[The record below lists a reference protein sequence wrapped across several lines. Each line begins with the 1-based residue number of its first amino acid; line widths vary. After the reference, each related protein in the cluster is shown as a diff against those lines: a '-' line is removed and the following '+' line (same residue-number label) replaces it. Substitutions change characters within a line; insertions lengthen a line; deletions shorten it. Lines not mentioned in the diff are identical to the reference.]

1 MKGGKML
8 KTIDYIKT
16 HENWKAELEAPPYN
30 LIIKEDGGLI
40 ILSYTPHTDFNE
52 RICRECRGLILDAE
66 TFEIVCYGF
75 DKFFNYADPFAAKI
89 DWESVAIQK
98 KIDGS
103 LMKIAYSEKGR
114 SYLDGRKILVATNN
128 CIFAAEASVNKLG
141 DNGHGDGSISNF
153 EELFWKAIAIAGEAS
168 GKSENVLNKE
178 NILPGYT
185 YMFEL
190 CSPYNRVVV
199 PHSNIEIYHIGT
211 RNNETLE
218 EVETDIGIPKPERYG
233 FRTLA
238 ECVESVSKLPYNEE
252 GYVAVDKYYNRVK
265 IKSPAYVAT
274 HHIISNISDKR
285 IFILIRDGEA
295 EDFLSRFPEYKKT
308 VESVEIKITKFKEY
322 VAEFSRAKKLSEIP
336 PGKEF
341 DKEYAMIVK
350 ESLCSSYF
358 FGLRQ
363 KKWNDTTEYLKGF
376 LESKIVDFLN
386 LFE

>member
-1 MKGGKML
+1 ML
-8 KTIDYIKT
+8 KTINYIKT
-16 HENWKAELEAPPYN
+16 HEQWKSELEAPPYN
-30 LIIKEDGGLI
+30 LIIKEEGGLT

-52 RICRECRGLILDAE
+52 IVCRECRGLIIDSE
-66 TFEIVCYGF
+66 TFEIVSYGF
-75 DKFFNYADPFAAKI
+75 DKFFNYSDPFAAKI
-89 DWESVAIQK
+89 DWGSVAIQK

-114 SYLDGRKILVATNN
+114 SCLDGRKLLISTNN
-128 CIFAAEASVNKLG
+128 CIFASDASVNKLG
-141 DNGHGDGSISNF
+141 ANERGDGVISNF
-153 EELFWKAIAIAGEAS
+153 EDLFWKAIANADAA
-168 GKSENVLNKE
+168 LNKPE
-178 NILPGYT
+178 CILNKTNILPGYT

-190 CSPYNRVVV
+190 CSPYNRIVV
-199 PHSNIEIYHIGT
+199 PHSKIEIYHIGT

-218 EVETDIGIPKPERYG
+218 EIETDIGIQKPEKYG

-252 GYVAVDKYYNRVK
+252 GYVAVDKHYNRVK

-285 IFILIRDGEA
+285 IFILIRDGQA
-295 EDFLSRFPEYKKT
+295 ETFLSRFPEYKEM
-308 VESVEIKITKFKEY
+308 VENIETKILKFAEY
-322 VAEFSRAKKLSEIP
+322 VSEFTRTNKLLEIP
-336 PGKEF
+336 SSKEF

-350 ESLCSSYF
+350 ESLCPGFF

-386 LFE
+386 HFA

>member
-1 MKGGKML
+1 ML

-30 LIIKEDGGLI
+30 LIIKEEGGLT

-52 RICRECRGLILDAE
+52 IICRECRGLIIDVE
-66 TFEIVCYGF
+66 TLEIVSYGF
-75 DKFFNYADPFAAKI
+75 DKFFNYSDPHAAKI
-89 DWESVAIQK
+89 DWGSVSIQK

-103 LMKIAYSEKGR
+103 LIKVAYSEKGR
-114 SYLDGRKILVATNN
+114 SYLDGKKLLVSTNN
-128 CIFAAEASVNKLG
+128 TIFAADASVNNLG
-141 DNGHGDGSISNF
+141 DKGRGDGSISNF
-153 EELFWKAIAIAGEAS
+153 EDLFWKAIAIAGEAS
-168 GKSENVLNKE
+168 NKSGCILDKT

-190 CSPYNRVVV
+190 CSPYNRIVV
-199 PHSNIEIYHIGT
+199 PHLKIAIYHIGT
-211 RNNETLE
+211 RNNKTLE
-218 EVETDIGIPKPERYG
+218 EVEADIGIQKPEKYG
-233 FRTLA
+233 FATLK

-252 GYVAVDKYYNRVK
+252 GYVAVDKNYNRVK

-285 IFILIRDGEA
+285 IFLLIRDGQSES
-295 EDFLSRFPEYKKT
+295 FLSKFPEYKEM
-308 VESVEIKITKFKEY
+308 VESVEIQISKFKEY
-322 VAEFSRAKKLSEIP
+322 VSEFARTNKLSEIP
-336 PGKEF
+336 TGKEF

-350 ESLCSSYF
+350 ESLCSSFF

-363 KKWNDTTEYLKGF
+363 KRWNDPTEYLKGF

-386 LFE
+386 KFA